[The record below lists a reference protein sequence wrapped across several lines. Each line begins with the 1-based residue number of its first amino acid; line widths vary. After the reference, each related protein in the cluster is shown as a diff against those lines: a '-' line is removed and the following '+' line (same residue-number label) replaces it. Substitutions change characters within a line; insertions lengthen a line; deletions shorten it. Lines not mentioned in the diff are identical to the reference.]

1 MVVFKGRK
9 DNGRHSFIHLD
20 YAAGGI
26 PPSGS
31 SYLTECGV
39 LDVIC
44 LLPGSTTTFSEANE
58 IDSAL
63 FMYILTTGIWGRA
76 GSLVDMI
83 NLVYKNC
90 MFSFK
95 GTEPK
100 SLDLI
105 TEDVTIDVLDPV
117 PAQNLGRV
125 IEYACKFLNEKYNR
139 KYKAYPGD
147 SAHFEN
153 KNVSVVVKFN
163 FRLLEEEE

>member
-20 YAAGGI
+20 YAAGGV

-44 LLPGSTTTFSEANE
+44 LLPGSTTTFYRTGE
-58 IDSAL
+58 IGSTL
-63 FMYILTTGIWGRA
+63 FVYILTTGIWGRA

-117 PAQNLGRV
+117 PA
-125 IEYACKFLNEKYNR
+125 
-139 KYKAYPGD
+139 
-147 SAHFEN
+147 
-153 KNVSVVVKFN
+153 
-163 FRLLEEEE
+163 